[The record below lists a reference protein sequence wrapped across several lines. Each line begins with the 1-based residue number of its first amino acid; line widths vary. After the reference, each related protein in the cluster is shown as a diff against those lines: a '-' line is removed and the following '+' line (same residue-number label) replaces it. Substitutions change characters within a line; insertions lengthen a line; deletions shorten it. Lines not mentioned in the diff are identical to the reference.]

1 MMIARTTRTTTR
13 QAIRPTSPQRA
24 TRVMIAM
31 KAEAAVAVDVAA
43 ADEVAT
49 RIETSMAVRH
59 LLPVLRPQWVAN
71 NATVAVP
78 IVSKVPIK
86 VVIKAAIEAAIE
98 VATKIATKI
107 ATKVAI
113 KIVAAIA
120 MLVEMMLVEAVAAIA
135 GGTAVVSAATTA
147 TKVAATTATATAAI
161 RHRHPKPPLQP
172 HPPLQPLLQVTSRD
186 HQTRSPFHRSRARST
201 AAACANSRRAS
212 VRRAAVTSEFKRSAT
227 STPPRIAHAS
237 ATLHPRRDWLHR
249 HKRT

>member
-1 MMIARTTRTTTR
+1 MIARTTRTTTR

-49 RIETSMAVRH
+49 RIETRMAVRH
-59 LLPVLRPQWVAN
+59 LLPVRRPQRVAN
-71 NATVAVP
+71 NATIAVP
-78 IVSKVPIK
+78 IGIK
-86 VVIKAAIEAAIE
+86 AAIEVVIKAAIEAAIE
-98 VATKIATKI
+98 VATKIATK
-107 ATKVAI
+107 VAI
-113 KIVAAIA
+113 KT
-120 MLVEMMLVEAVAAIA
+120 VAAIA

-147 TKVAATTATATAAI
+147 TKVAATTATATATI

>member
-1 MMIARTTRTTTR
+1 MSARTTRTTTR
-13 QAIRPTSPQRA
+13 QAIRLTSPQRA

-49 RIETSMAVRH
+49 RIETRMAVRH
-59 LLPVLRPQWVAN
+59 LLPVRRPQRVAN
-71 NATVAVP
+71 NATIAVP
-78 IVSKVPIK
+78 IGIK
-86 VVIKAAIEAAIE
+86 AAIEVVIKAAIEAAIE
-98 VATKIATKI
+98 VATKIATK
-107 ATKVAI
+107 VAI
-113 KIVAAIA
+113 KT
-120 MLVEMMLVEAVAAIA
+120 VAAIA

-147 TKVAATTATATAAI
+147 TKVAATTATATATI

>member
-1 MMIARTTRTTTR
+1 
-13 QAIRPTSPQRA
+13 
-24 TRVMIAM
+24 
-31 KAEAAVAVDVAA
+31 
-43 ADEVAT
+43 
-49 RIETSMAVRH
+49 
-59 LLPVLRPQWVAN
+59 VAN
-71 NATVAVP
+71 NATIAVP
-78 IVSKVPIK
+78 IGIK
-86 VVIKAAIEAAIE
+86 AAIEVVIKAAIEAAIE
-98 VATKIATKI
+98 VATKIATK
-107 ATKVAI
+107 VAI
-113 KIVAAIA
+113 KTVAAIA

-147 TKVAATTATATAAI
+147 TKVAATTATATATI

-172 HPPLQPLLQVTSRD
+172 HPPLQPLLQVMSRD

>member
-1 MMIARTTRTTTR
+1 MIARTTRTTTR

-49 RIETSMAVRH
+49 RIETRMAARH

-71 NATVAVP
+71 NATIAVP
-78 IVSKVPIK
+78 IGIK
-86 VVIKAAIEAAIE
+86 AAIEVVIKAAIEAAIE
-98 VATKIATKI
+98 VATKIATK
-107 ATKVAI
+107 VAI
-113 KIVAAIA
+113 KT
-120 MLVEMMLVEAVAAIA
+120 VAAIA

-147 TKVAATTATATAAI
+147 TKVAATTATATATI

>member
-1 MMIARTTRTTTR
+1 
-13 QAIRPTSPQRA
+13 
-24 TRVMIAM
+24 MIAM

-49 RIETSMAVRH
+49 RIETRMAARH
-59 LLPVLRPQWVAN
+59 LLPVLRPQRVAN
-71 NATVAVP
+71 NATIAVP
-78 IVSKVPIK
+78 IGIK
-86 VVIKAAIEAAIE
+86 AAIEVVIKAAIEVVIKAAIEAAIE
-98 VATKIATKI
+98 VATKI

-147 TKVAATTATATAAI
+147 TKVAATTATATATI

-172 HPPLQPLLQVTSRD
+172 HPPLQPLLQVMSRD

>member
-1 MMIARTTRTTTR
+1 
-13 QAIRPTSPQRA
+13 
-24 TRVMIAM
+24 MIAM

-49 RIETSMAVRH
+49 RIETRMAVRH

-71 NATVAVP
+71 NATIAVP
-78 IVSKVPIK
+78 IGIK
-86 VVIKAAIEAAIE
+86 AAIEVVIKAAIEAAIE
-98 VATKIATKI
+98 VATKIATK
-107 ATKVAI
+107 VAI
-113 KIVAAIA
+113 KI
-120 MLVEMMLVEAVAAIA
+120 VAAIA

-147 TKVAATTATATAAI
+147 TKVAATTATATATI

>member
-1 MMIARTTRTTTR
+1 MTSARTTRTTTR

-49 RIETSMAVRH
+49 RIETRMAVRH

-71 NATVAVP
+71 NATIAVP
-78 IVSKVPIK
+78 IGIK
-86 VVIKAAIEAAIE
+86 AAIEVVIKAAIEAAIE

-120 MLVEMMLVEAVAAIA
+120 

-147 TKVAATTATATAAI
+147 TKVAATTATATATI

-172 HPPLQPLLQVTSRD
+172 QPPLQPLLQVTSRD